1 MPRGLLKKPPLD
13 FLLSTALLFTP
24 RCFRYTATDAKMAW
38 LQRRSMEGGREGIRE
53 GRRKKNTMFISTN
66 IISN

>member
-1 MPRGLLKKPPLD
+1 LPRGLLKKPPLD

-38 LQRRSMEGGREGIRE
+38 LQRRAMEGGREGIKRE
-53 GRRKKNTMFISTN
+53 EEEKYNVHFHQHN
-66 IISN
+66 I